1 MGAFE
6 EAKGKVKQAVGDLT
20 DDAGIKEEGYAQ
32 ERKAEHERD
41 EARAREDAQKHRE
54 KAEAYEAEDSRS
66 R

>member
-20 DDAGIKEEGYAQ
+20 DDASLKEEGYAQ

-41 EARAREDAQKHRE
+41 EAHARADAQQHRE
-54 KAEAYEAEDSRS
+54 KAEAWESEESRS
-66 R
+66 Q